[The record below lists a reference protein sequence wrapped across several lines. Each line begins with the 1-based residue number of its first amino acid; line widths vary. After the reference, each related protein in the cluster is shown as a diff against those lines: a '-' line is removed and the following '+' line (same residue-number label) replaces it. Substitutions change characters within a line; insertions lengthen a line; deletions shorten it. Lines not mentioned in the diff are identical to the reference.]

1 MSGHSKWS
9 QIKRQKGVTDATR
22 SRVFSRFARLIAME
36 AKKANGVLSAP
47 GLATA
52 IARAKAVNMPKD
64 NIERAIKKGT
74 SKDSGTLEQVVY
86 EAYGPAGV
94 AIIIDALTDNKNR
107 TTQEIKHLLVFQ
119 NIELAAPRGEL
130 GIYQNRDGLYSPR
143 TAHLCHRRRAKK
155 NLKWSLKRLMRM
167 RMFNGCLRMRVA
179 MRILAIDPGYDRL
192 GIAVVEG
199 SASRPILLWSDCVMP
214 PKGAAAAR
222 LAEVSRAVTEAITT
236 YAPDALAI
244 ETLFS
249 ASIKNG
255 VRRRRGAR
263 RCPCRRRL
271 GISPG
276 RGIFAPTGEAR
287 GYRLWRR
294 G

>member
-9 QIKRQKGVTDATR
+9 QIKRQKGVTDAAR

-107 TTQEIKHLLVFQ
+107 TTQEIKHLLVLQ
-119 NIELAAPRGEL
+119 NIELAAP
-130 GIYQNRDGLYSPR
+130 
-143 TAHLCHRRRAKK
+143 
-155 NLKWSLKRLMRM
+155 
-167 RMFNGCLRMRVA
+167 
-179 MRILAIDPGYDRL
+179 
-192 GIAVVEG
+192 
-199 SASRPILLWSDCVMP
+199 
-214 PKGAAAAR
+214 GAASWAFTKTGMDYIPHEPLISVAGADEEK
-222 LAEVSRAVTEAITT
+222 LEMVLEAL
-236 YAPDALAI
+236 DAH
-244 ETLFS
+244 EDVQRVFT
-249 ASIKNG
+249 N
-255 VRRRRGAR
+255 
-263 RCPCRRRL
+263 
-271 GISPG
+271 
-276 RGIFAPTGEAR
+276 AR
-287 GYRLWRR
+287 GYENI
-294 G
+294 GD